1 MPPGTTVENVLVVTV
16 LTIIVVVF
24 GLLSTVEGRMEVV
37 DRGLSNPRLVGFDA
51 GTQLR
56 VVVTVLMSISVDVT
70 LETIVVGSSDSVTVL
85 FPTKAVTVA
94 SVVDGLRRG
103 PCSTVVVTV

>member
-1 MPPGTTVENVLVVTV
+1 
-16 LTIIVVVF
+16 LTIIVVVSWARLLVN
-24 GLLSTVEGRMEVV
+24 GLVSTVEERVELADAWI

-56 VVVTVLMSISVDVT
+56 VVVTILMSISVDVK

-94 SVVDGLRRG
+94 SVVDGVRRG
-103 PCSTVVVTV
+103 PCLTVVVTI